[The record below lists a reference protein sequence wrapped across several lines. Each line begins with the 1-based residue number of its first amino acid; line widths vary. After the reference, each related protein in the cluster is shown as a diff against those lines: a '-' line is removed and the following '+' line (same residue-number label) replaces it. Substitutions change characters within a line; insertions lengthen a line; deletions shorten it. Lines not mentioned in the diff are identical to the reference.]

1 MRPSKY
7 DVKIYQGASW
17 ILEATLRDENGDVL
31 DLSGYSGD
39 MVIRQYLEDEDEVV
53 RIDES
58 GGGIVL
64 AATAPN
70 ITLRLSA
77 TQTTNLPT
85 SNVEI
90 DDWVYEVRLF
100 DTLSP
105 DYSTFRLIYGD
116 VHVFPAVIRD

>member
-7 DVKIYQGASW
+7 DIQVYQGASW

-39 MVIRQYLEDEDEVV
+39 MAIRRTLRDDNELVRVDEA
-53 RIDES
+53 
-58 GGGIVL
+58 GGGVVL

-70 ITLRLSA
+70 IILRLTA
-77 TQTTNLPT
+77 AQTAALPT
-85 SNVEI
+85 HDREI

-100 DTLSP
+100 DTTSP

-116 VHVFPAVIRD
+116 VNVFPAVIRD